1 MTFEQIVEN
10 ITSHENDVVH
20 AIREER
26 LEKMLLY
33 DVKIYYFFIEK
44 VK

>member
-1 MTFEQIVEN
+1 MNFEEIVEN

-26 LEKMLLY
+26 LEKMLIY
-33 DVKIYYFFIEK
+33 DVNSKYN
-44 VK
+44 